1 MKNQQWGNSTK
12 IVSNTDAKLACM
24 MFYQTI
30 WYDSKEDQY
39 SKCEYEPQ
47 YTKKGRETQK
57 SNNQNLITD
66 ITIV

>member
-1 MKNQQWGNSTK
+1 
-12 IVSNTDAKLACM
+12 

-30 WYDSKEDQY
+30 WYNSEEDQY

-47 YTKKGRETQK
+47 YTEKGGETQK

-66 ITIV
+66 ITIVISVDNVL